1 MPKIHY
7 FQRYATEE
15 NSVTNNTLLL
25 IGRIYGYSPATASRL
40 LTDLTGE
47 SIEIGIGI
55 HQQVRKGDA
64 IPDGVIEQ
72 RDFRI
77 LIEAKVKAN
86 VLIDQLLRHA
96 TKFHNEEVQVLLLV
110 TKRPLGVKEADTIA
124 ARISTQSP
132 GVVFRSITYS
142 DICSSIAD
150 LFQPHEAEM
159 QDLVQDYLAYCL
171 DCKLI
176 DRSQTTMRIVP
187 CGKSYDINVKNGV
200 YFHPSDRGYSP
211 HAFTGLYRHKR
222 IGHLW
227 RNAAVYDAEIVDGRL
242 VTNLVD
248 GKASADHDSR
258 ITSIIADAQSQ
269 CGYDVET
276 NHRFFVADEVLET
289 DLIKTSPGG
298 IMGSR
303 LMDLE
308 RLVPSWKGSADLAV
322 KLRSCTWS

>member
-25 IGRIYGYSPATASRL
+25 IGRIYGYSPTTASRL

-55 HQQVRKGDA
+55 RQQVRKGDA

-72 RDFRI
+72 RNFKV

-96 TKFHNEEVQVLLLV
+96 ATFNNEEVRVLLLV
-110 TKRPLGVKEADTIA
+110 TKRPLDGKEADTIA
-124 ARISTQSP
+124 TRISEQSP
-132 GVVFRSITYS
+132 GVTFRSITYS

-150 LFQPHEAEM
+150 LFQPHETEM

-227 RNAAVYDAEIVDGRL
+227 RNAAIYDAEIVNGEL
-242 VTNLVD
+242 VKTLVD
-248 GKASADHDSR
+248 GKGSAEHDGR
-258 ITSIIADAQSQ
+258 ILAIIAAAKSQ
-269 CGYDVET
+269 CGYDVER

-289 DLIKTSPGG
+289 DMIKTSPGG

-308 RLVPSWKGSADLAV
+308 RLVPTWKGTAELAA
-322 KLRSCTWS
+322 KLRSCTWA